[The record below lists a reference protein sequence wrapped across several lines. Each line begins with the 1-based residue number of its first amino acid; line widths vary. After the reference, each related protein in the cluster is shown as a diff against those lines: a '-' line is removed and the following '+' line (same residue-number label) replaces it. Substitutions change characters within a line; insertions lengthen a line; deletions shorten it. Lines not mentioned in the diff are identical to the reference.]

1 MNAVKELRK
10 LSNDFGLTNTRI
22 FFVDSW
28 INYNERSNYLLNAN
42 IGVSAHFDH
51 VETQF
56 SFRTRIL
63 DYFWTGLPVITTKG
77 DTLAD
82 LIEENKAG
90 LTVAVKDV
98 DGWANAISELFNN
111 TQKYNESKQNSQNL
125 ASNYYWKEVL
135 KPLYKFI
142 QTATPAPDRLL
153 MPDLL
158 GENRF
163 SNPYLASFPR
173 LTKAN
178 LISAADL
185 LKDKGLKAFVKKVAK
200 KILRRN

>member
-1 MNAVKELRK
+1 M
-10 LSNDFGLTNTRI
+10 S
-22 FFVDSW
+22 
-28 INYNERSNYLLNAN
+28 
-42 IGVSAHFDH
+42 
-51 VETQF
+51 
-56 SFRTRIL
+56 
-63 DYFWTGLPVITTKG
+63 
-77 DTLAD
+77 D

-90 LTVAVKDV
+90 LTVGVEDV
-98 DGWANAISELFNN
+98 DGWANSINELFNN
-111 TQKYNESKQNSQNL
+111 IQKYNEHKQNSQDL
-125 ASNYYWKEVL
+125 ASKYYWKEVL

-173 LTKAN
+173 LTRAN

-185 LKDKGLKAFVKKVAK
+185 LKDKGLKALIKKVAK

>member
-1 MNAVKELRK
+1 ML
-10 LSNDFGLTNTRI
+10 F
-22 FFVDSW
+22 
-28 INYNERSNYLLNAN
+28 RS
-42 IGVSAHFDH
+42 
-51 VETQF
+51 F

-90 LTVAVKDV
+90 LTVAVLDV
-98 DGWANAISELFNN
+98 DGWANAINELFTNN
-111 TQKYNESKQNSQNL
+111 QKFTEFKNNSKKIST
-125 ASNYYWKEVL
+125 NYYWKEVL
-135 KPLYKFI
+135 KPLYKFV

-163 SNPYLASFPR
+163 ANPYLASFPR

-178 LISAADL
+178 LVTATDL
-185 LKDKGLKAFVKKVAK
+185 LKDKGIIAVLKKIVK
-200 KILRRN
+200 KILGRN